1 MIDNLLFLMQLLAII
16 FCSICSGIMC
26 SNSGCVLAEL
36 DPNNYMI
43 FYRRATVY
51 LAMGKSKSALPDLD
65 VVLSL
70 KPDFNAV
77 RCSSLV
83 SAMIWSLHCDYLL
96 ISCGLRISLSM
107 SSSYQKWK
115 PSAFVSRQYVNNN
128 IIMHI
133 YEHNIYG
140 ATQALEKVCKWT

>member
-1 MIDNLLFLMQLLAII
+1 MTGSEGFL
-16 FCSICSGIMC
+16 C
-26 SNSGCVLAEL
+26 NSCTLVKVNCTCILAEH

-77 RCSSLV
+77 CVHLMCFYLV
-83 SAMIWSLHCDYLL
+83 
-96 ISCGLRISLSM
+96 
-107 SSSYQKWK
+107 
-115 PSAFVSRQYVNNN
+115 V
-128 IIMHI
+128 
-133 YEHNIYG
+133 
-140 ATQALEKVCKWT
+140 

>member
-1 MIDNLLFLMQLLAII
+1 MYFNMCHTFL
-16 FCSICSGIMC
+16 CSGC
-26 SNSGCVLAEL
+26 TLAKVNCAYIVTEL

-77 RCSSLV
+77 CILYTYY
-83 SAMIWSLHCDYLL
+83 IL
-96 ISCGLRISLSM
+96 I
-107 SSSYQKWK
+107 
-115 PSAFVSRQYVNNN
+115 N
-128 IIMHI
+128 
-133 YEHNIYG
+133 
-140 ATQALEKVCKWT
+140 

>member
-1 MIDNLLFLMQLLAII
+1 LYTVREVNCI
-16 FCSICSGIMC
+16 
-26 SNSGCVLAEL
+26 CVLVEL

-77 RCSSLV
+77 CTLDSY
-83 SAMIWSLHCDYLL
+83 IWWAFAWLCDSNCFLQ
-96 ISCGLRISLSM
+96 
-107 SSSYQKWK
+107 SSY
-115 PSAFVSRQYVNNN
+115 VR
-128 IIMHI
+128 I
-133 YEHNIYG
+133 
-140 ATQALEKVCKWT
+140 

>member
-1 MIDNLLFLMQLLAII
+1 MRNIN
-16 FCSICSGIMC
+16 
-26 SNSGCVLAEL
+26 CVPTEL

-77 RCSSLV
+77 CCCSLASLTFFALWWYVYQLGLEKKVEHVSSL
-83 SAMIWSLHCDYLL
+83 
-96 ISCGLRISLSM
+96 
-107 SSSYQKWK
+107 
-115 PSAFVSRQYVNNN
+115 
-128 IIMHI
+128 
-133 YEHNIYG
+133 
-140 ATQALEKVCKWT
+140 

>member
-1 MIDNLLFLMQLLAII
+1 MCCAMCHSPATLILKVLLVLYLD
-16 FCSICSGIMC
+16 ICHTLVC
-26 SNSGCVLAEL
+26 NSCTLTKVNSASVVTEL

-77 RCSSLV
+77 CILLCVFSSL
-83 SAMIWSLHCDYLL
+83 
-96 ISCGLRISLSM
+96 
-107 SSSYQKWK
+107 
-115 PSAFVSRQYVNNN
+115 
-128 IIMHI
+128 
-133 YEHNIYG
+133 YG
-140 ATQALEKVCKWT
+140 SNER

>member
-1 MIDNLLFLMQLLAII
+1 MIVVH
-16 FCSICSGIMC
+16 CSVTKVKCTF
-26 SNSGCVLAEL
+26 VLAEL

-77 RCSSLV
+77 CNLVDVFDMLLLWLYDSSIKL
-83 SAMIWSLHCDYLL
+83 
-96 ISCGLRISLSM
+96 
-107 SSSYQKWK
+107 
-115 PSAFVSRQYVNNN
+115 
-128 IIMHI
+128 
-133 YEHNIYG
+133 
-140 ATQALEKVCKWT
+140 